1 MWVIFLPF
9 GTLLYG
15 MKKIVSVSFVRCVP
29 SVFLPTPCAIR
40 PSSLLVE
47 RVQSAD
53 VRGSETS
60 SFHSISFPV
69 IGCVIEKATSWMSRR
84 SLKAKFVCNSVSYSI
99 AERAGPY
106 PAVNAVAV
114 YAMTFVVCVC
124 V

>member
-1 MWVIFLPF
+1 
-9 GTLLYG
+9 
-15 MKKIVSVSFVRCVP
+15 MKKIMSVPFVRFVP

-47 RVQSAD
+47 RIQSVD
-53 VRGSETS
+53 VSGLETS

-69 IGCVIEKATSWMSRR
+69 IGCVTEKATAWMSRR
-84 SLKAKFVCNSVSYSI
+84 YLKAKFVIISVSRRI

-106 PAVNAVAV
+106 PTVNAVAV